1 MNVALRLKSLRK
13 DRNLSQYRLA
23 KKSGVSQS
31 FLSTLE
37 SGQKT
42 PTIDTLEKLCN
53 ALGISL
59 SEFFNTHCTDIPDHL
74 ILLVEEGRHL
84 SPMQVEKLVDLL
96 ASLRKEQNPLT

>member
-1 MNVALRLKSLRK
+1 MNVAFRLKSLREDK
-13 DRNLSQYRLA
+13 NLSQYRLA

-37 SGQKT
+37 SDQKT

-53 ALGISL
+53 ALGINL
-59 SEFFNTHCTDIPDHL
+59 AEFFDTPCTDIPDHL
-74 ILLVEEGRHL
+74 VLLVEEGRYL
-84 SPMQVEKLVDLL
+84 SPTQVEKLVDFL